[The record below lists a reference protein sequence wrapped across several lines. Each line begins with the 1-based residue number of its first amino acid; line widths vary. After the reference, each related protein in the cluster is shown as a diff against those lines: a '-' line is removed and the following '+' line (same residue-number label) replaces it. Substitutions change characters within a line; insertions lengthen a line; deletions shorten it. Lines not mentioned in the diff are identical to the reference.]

1 MEHNKKE
8 PDDDVH
14 SMDVTPVYD
23 PGTLIML
30 TSLLMAVMGIV
41 LLLMGRASTPA
52 IAGYR
57 HWAAGSL
64 LAMFSGLLIS
74 LRGEALDW
82 LTYTIPNT
90 AAMLA
95 YTLYWIGSARYF
107 GQQPR
112 LKGWVVLFVVAWI
125 GQAYFTHVEDSL
137 RGRYLSLTGY
147 VFAASLMHAIVFAMA
162 IFQRSSDHRQY
173 LLGVRSP
180 VSGSASPPW
189 YLVRAG
195 YMRCSSRRTAR
206 ACWIPPGCRRCISV
220 PSPSDW

>member
-64 LAMFSGLLIS
+64 LAMFSGLLGKFTAPMQEKALL
-74 LRGEALDW
+74 LRW
-82 LTYTIPNT
+82 PK
-90 AAMLA
+90 
-95 YTLYWIGSARYF
+95 F
-107 GQQPR
+107 
-112 LKGWVVLFVVAWI
+112 LKLQLELWVS
-125 GQAYFTHVEDSL
+125 D
-137 RGRYLSLTGY
+137 
-147 VFAASLMHAIVFAMA
+147 FAE
-162 IFQRSSDHRQY
+162 
-173 LLGVRSP
+173 
-180 VSGSASPPW
+180 
-189 YLVRAG
+189 
-195 YMRCSSRRTAR
+195 
-206 ACWIPPGCRRCISV
+206 
-220 PSPSDW
+220 